1 LTIGDYLSIFLTVFS
16 KTGQNRVSR
25 GIFRPYATRREIK
38 AGETEQDIM
47 KIQVGGLSEGHY
59 EYDFTADPSELELGE
74 RFSEPVR
81 VQVNVEKTP
90 TQMYLTALIGASGG
104 FQCDRCLKGFQQ
116 SLSPRYQMYYL
127 YEEPEGLNLDPME
140 VQIVPHGTSV
150 IDISDD
156 VRQTILLSIPL
167 KLLCKEDCKGLCPH
181 CGKDRNIE
189 ECSCGSTVT
198 DPRWEKLRGL
208 RREHIRN

>member
-1 LTIGDYLSIFLTVFS
+1 
-16 KTGQNRVSR
+16 
-25 GIFRPYATRREIK
+25 
-38 AGETEQDIM
+38 M

-59 EYDFTADPSELELGE
+59 EYDFAAEPSELELDE
-74 RFSEPVR
+74 RFAGTVSVH
-81 VQVNVEKTP
+81 VQVEKTP
-90 TQMYLTALIGASGG
+90 NQIYLTASIGATADV
-104 FQCDRCLKGFQQ
+104 QCDRCLKSFQR
-116 SLSPRYQMYYL
+116 SLTPRYQMYYL

-140 VQIVPHGTSV
+140 VQVVPYGTSV
-150 IDISDD
+150 IDITDD
-156 VRQTILLSIPL
+156 VRQTVLLSVPL

-208 RREHIRN
+208 HREHIRN